1 MAEGEGR
8 NSSGG
13 RRWFGLLLGTIF
25 RTAEDFVEF
34 AEGYF
39 ELTLPLEVVA
49 QVYEGAAITKEMIKA
64 LNPDG
69 DVETILQ
76 ELAELD
82 T

>member
-1 MAEGEGR
+1 M
-8 NSSGG
+8 
-13 RRWFGLLLGTIF
+13 
-25 RTAEDFVEF
+25 EF

-49 QVYEGAAITKEMIKA
+49 QVYEGAVITKEMIKA

-76 ELAELD
+76 ELAKLD
-82 T
+82 S